1 MTDLRS
7 LKTLL
12 AVVEYGSIHLAA
24 RALFVSHSTAS
35 RQIKTF
41 EEHYGTTLFDRS
53 ASGVVPTGQ
62 GLALADFARRMIAE
76 SELLSDSFGN
86 YSRASRPSL
95 SSPAPGSARP
105 SSPTPST
112 MS

>member
-35 RQIKTF
+35 RQIKT
-41 EEHYGTTLFDRS
+41 
-53 ASGVVPTGQ
+53 
-62 GLALADFARRMIAE
+62 
-76 SELLSDSFGN
+76 
-86 YSRASRPSL
+86 
-95 SSPAPGSARP
+95 
-105 SSPTPST
+105 
-112 MS
+112 